1 MAKRPH
7 RTAPTWESA
16 QSTAVELLQ
25 GQRSRDA
32 GTVSV
37 LASADRRRRSR
48 IGVVRRDESAPVEL
62 TVREAVAH
70 VARSCPQPRDA
81 TDVFAMVGLERYAD
95 TRIKAFSGGRRR
107 RPDGTLGAITTLCAR
122 PADRAGTE
130 ESVDQ
135 ASFCWISAT
144 SASSATGCCSPDSM
158 SLS

>member
-1 MAKRPH
+1 M
-7 RTAPTWESA
+7 EI
-16 QSTAVELLQ
+16 LQ
-25 GQRSRDA
+25 GHRSRDA

-37 LASADRRRRSR
+37 LASADRRRRSGV
-48 IGVVRRDESAPVEL
+48 GVVRQDESAPAEL
-62 TVREAVAH
+62 TVREAVTH
-70 VARSCPQPRDA
+70 FARSCPQPPDV
-81 TDVFAMVGLERYAD
+81 TDVIAMVGLEQYAD

-107 RPDGTLGAITTLCAR
+107 RPDAALGAITTLCAR

-130 ESVDQ
+130 ASVDQ